1 MADLITLDEYKLAQ
15 GLTSLKDDDR
25 IQSLITAA
33 SQLVK
38 TYCARDFVDYY
49 ATPITQ
55 TFTVTFETDILQ
67 LRETPVQT
75 ISLVEERASYSSD
88 YVTLETTDFAYYL
101 DPYTDSLMRTTSSGF
116 DDWAMGPGSV
126 RVTYTGGFLSIPEDL
141 KLAVI
146 DLVKYY
152 IKEEYKERRTISGAS
167 ISNVTTS
174 SQWKNVE
181 FPDHIKRVLDLYKQ
195 LNL

>member
-1 MADLITLDEYKLAQ
+1 MANLITLDEYKLSQ

-25 IQSLITAA
+25 INSLIAAA
-33 SQLVK
+33 SQMVK

-55 TFTVTFETDILQ
+55 IFSVTFETDLIQ
-67 LRETPVQT
+67 LRETPVQA
-75 ISLVEERASYSSD
+75 ISSVEERLSYNTAYS
-88 YVTLETTDFAYYL
+88 TLTEAAFEYYL
-101 DPYTDSLMRTTSSGF
+101 DPNTDSLNRTNTGAF
-116 DDWAMGPGSV
+116 IDWAMGPGSV
-126 RVTYTGGFLSIPEDL
+126 RVTYTGGYASIPEDL

-146 DLVKYY
+146 DLIKYY
-152 IKEEYKERRTISGAS
+152 LKEEYKERRTLSGAS
-167 ISNVTTS
+167 VSNITTS

>member
-25 IQSLITAA
+25 ITSLISAA
-33 SQLVK
+33 SQMVK
-38 TYCARDFVDYY
+38 TYCARDFVDFY
-49 ATPITQ
+49 ATPTTQ
-55 TFTVTFETDILQ
+55 TFSVTFETDIIQ
-67 LRETPVQT
+67 LRECPVQA
-75 ISLVEERASYSSD
+75 IVKVEERSSYGSS
-88 YVTLETTDFAYYL
+88 YVALTTGGFEYYL
-101 DPYTDSLMRTTSSGF
+101 DPMTDSLIRTTESTCV
-116 DDWAMGPGSV
+116 DWAMGPGSV
-126 RVTYTGGFLSIPEDL
+126 VVEYTGGYASIPEDL

-152 IKEEYKERRTISGAS
+152 LKEEYKERRTISGAS

-174 SQWKNVE
+174 SQWRNVE

>member
-1 MADLITLDEYKLAQ
+1 MADLITLEEYKLAQ
-15 GLTSLKDDDR
+15 GLTSLKDDER
-25 IQSLITAA
+25 ISSLISAA

-38 TYCARDFVDYY
+38 TYCARDFVDHY

-55 TFTVTFETDILQ
+55 VFSVTFETDIVQ

-75 ISLVEERASYSSD
+75 ITLVEERTSYNAA
-88 YVTLETTDFAYYL
+88 YVELTEAAFEYYL
-101 DPYTDSLMRTTSSGF
+101 DPNTDTLNRTNTGSF
-116 DDWAMGPGSV
+116 IDWAMGPGAV
-126 RVTYTGGFLSIPEDL
+126 QVTYTGGYASIPEDL